1 MRQPLFIPSDDG
13 KNPMPGLRGGG
24 GLWDRTWRIFG
35 GCAGYRSA
43 AVKNWG
49 RRGSGK
55 DGCTLKSCDYR
66 RRFWLDLIY
75 RSLFQTGAGQVA
87 DIWWKQSLAF
97 ALNFHRI
104 LPEFFRD
111 FKRKQRNFKG
121 SWEKC
126 SETTEKT
133 SVKLCKIDR
142 TDAKD
147 RKSSKNLRIDKKRE
161 FR

>member
-1 MRQPLFIPSDDG
+1 
-13 KNPMPGLRGGG
+13 MP
-24 GLWDRTWRIFG
+24 
-35 GCAGYRSA
+35 
-43 AVKNWG
+43 
-49 RRGSGK
+49 
-55 DGCTLKSCDYR
+55 
-66 RRFWLDLIY
+66 
-75 RSLFQTGAGQVA
+75 
-87 DIWWKQSLAF
+87 SLAF
-97 ALNFHRI
+97 ALNIHRI

-111 FKRKQRNFKG
+111 IKRKQRNIKG
-121 SWEKC
+121 SGEKC